1 MPLPVFNTSKYDDYE
16 NPAPVIK
23 VGALSAQ
30 DATDPYAVY
39 QRQALEANDAKW
51 KAKTEALRAAR
62 MDTPD
67 KMERIAQA
75 LLAFGAPTRGN
86 NFAALSNATKSLSM
100 SGKEVEDAQRERD
113 NQLAQLRAQQE
124 EAASAIKEKYGFA
137 GAQAQQAMALKRVEG
152 NEIVMGG
159 PRNDIPYYKTGL
171 RAGQTATGYTA
182 PPAGAY
188 DNKPTTMTSAGG
200 RSVEGWTDQK
210 GEFHQYAKEAKEPMS
225 PETYADRIAQAADA
239 KAMATATATAK
250 IALPEAANAAN
261 TALKDIDAL
270 KTHPGLHASVGM
282 AFDPAHGGLGPI
294 KVPGSDAANFK
305 AKYDKIRGGSFLAA
319 RQMLKGGG
327 AITDFEGT
335 KAESAM
341 AAMDKAQS
349 EEEFLAALSD
359 YQGAIKRG
367 LAIMANAARGNF
379 TPLGQAP
386 AAAAPAG
393 GGENTKVVGG
403 VAYIKRGKDW
413 YPQ

>member
-1 MPLPVFNTSKYDDYE
+1 VPLPFDTSKYDDYE

-39 QRQALEANDAKW
+39 QQQALEANDAKW

-100 SGKEVEDAQRERD
+100 SGKEVEDAQRERE

-124 EAASAIKEKYGFA
+124 DAASAIKEKYGFA
-137 GAQAQQAMALKRVEG
+137 GAQAQQAMKLKELQSDTGFNPVTGALTVTKG
-152 NEIVMGG
+152 
-159 PRNDIPYYKTGL
+159 RN
-171 RAGQTATGYTA
+171 AGQIIGEQPAPTGA
-182 PPAGAY
+182 PPVVNVGGASFY
-188 DNKPTTMTSAGG
+188 
-200 RSVEGWTDQK
+200 RDQK
-210 GEFHQYAKEAKEPMS
+210 GELKPLPKDTS
-225 PETYADRIAQAADA
+225 PEAYADRIAQAADA

-270 KTHPGLHASVGM
+270 KAHPGLHASVGM

-341 AAMDKAQS
+341 AAMDTAQS

-393 GGENTKVVGG
+393 GGAKVIRYDAKGNR
-403 VAYIKRGKDW
+403 I
-413 YPQ
+413 